1 MLLRDESQK
10 QTNGWRYDGSMA
22 WDTDATREK
31 LLDAAITEFSDRGF
45 SGARIHQI
53 SRISGCNRERIYFYF
68 GGKAELFEAALT
80 RELVTALD
88 DLPILG
94 SGPVAIAD
102 FAGRYFD
109 LSRSRPS
116 LARLTFW
123 EGLEQ
128 GHPVGAET
136 RTLRAANKVTEMRDA
151 LPALSEAAAEDLLL
165 TIVTL
170 CHAWVSSPNVP
181 LVITGTPDED
191 RRRASIMRTSELLAR
206 DAASMASQP
215 S

>member
-1 MLLRDESQK
+1 M
-10 QTNGWRYDGSMA
+10 GAMA
-22 WDTDATREK
+22 WDTDATQK
-31 LLDAAITEFSDRGF
+31 KILDAAITEFSERGF

-53 SRISGCNRERIYFYF
+53 SLISGCNRERIYFYF
-68 GGKAELFEAALT
+68 GGKAGLFEAALT
-80 RELVTALD
+80 RELATALD
-88 DLPILG
+88 DLPVAG
-94 SGPVAIAD
+94 MGPVAIGD

-109 LSRSRPS
+109 FSRSRPS

-128 GHPVGAET
+128 GHPVGAEA
-136 RTLRAANKVTEMRDA
+136 RTLRSANKVTEIRNA

-181 LVITGTPDED
+181 LVITGPPDEE
-191 RRRASIMRTSELLAR
+191 RRRASIARTGELLAQDAV
-206 DAASMASQP
+206 DAAQRP

>member
-1 MLLRDESQK
+1 
-10 QTNGWRYDGSMA
+10 MA
-22 WDTDATREK
+22 WDTDATQK
-31 LLDAAITEFSDRGF
+31 KILDAAISEFSDRGF

-53 SRISGCNRERIYFYF
+53 SRNSGCNRERIYFYF
-68 GGKAELFEAALT
+68 GGKAQLFEAALT
-80 RELVTALD
+80 RQLATALD
-88 DLPILG
+88 DLPIVG
-94 SGPVAIAD
+94 SGPRAVAA

-109 LSRSRPS
+109 FSRSHPG

-136 RTLRAANKVTEMRDA
+136 RALRSANKVTEIREA
-151 LPALSEAAAEDLLL
+151 LPALSEPAAEDLLL

-170 CHAWVSSPNVP
+170 CHAWVSSPNVA
-181 LVITGTPDED
+181 LVITGAPDEV
-191 RRRASIMRTSELLAR
+191 RRRAAIMRTSELLAH
-206 DAASMASQP
+206 DALGTAPRP

>member
-1 MLLRDESQK
+1 M
-10 QTNGWRYDGSMA
+10 GCMA

-31 LLDAAITEFSDRGF
+31 LLDAAINEFSERGF

-53 SRISGCNRERIYFYF
+53 SRNSGCNRERIYFYF
-68 GGKAELFEAALT
+68 GGKAPLFEAALT

-88 DLPILG
+88 DLPVVG
-94 SGPVAIAD
+94 QGPVAIAD

-123 EGLEQ
+123 EGLER
-128 GHPVGAET
+128 GHPVGAEM
-136 RTLRAANKVTEMRDA
+136 RALRSANKVAEIRTA
-151 LPALSEAAAEDLLL
+151 LPAATETAAEDLLL

-170 CHAWVSSPNVP
+170 CHAWVSSPNVH
-181 LVITGTPDED
+181 LVITDVPDGE
-191 RRRASIMRTSELLAR
+191 RRRAAIMRTSELLAR
-206 DAASMASQP
+206 DAEGTAGAAS
-215 S
+215 

>member
-1 MLLRDESQK
+1 M
-10 QTNGWRYDGSMA
+10 GSMA

-68 GGKAELFEAALT
+68 GGKAGLFEAALT

-88 DLPILG
+88 DLPIVG
-94 SGPVAIAD
+94 SGPVAIAE

-128 GHPVGAET
+128 GHPVGAEA
-136 RTLRAANKVTEMRDA
+136 RALRAATKVSDIRAA
-151 LPALSEAAAEDLLL
+151 LPTLSEAAAEDLLL

-181 LVITGTPDED
+181 LVITGTPDEE

-206 DAASMASQP
+206 DALGMASQP

>member
-1 MLLRDESQK
+1 M
-10 QTNGWRYDGSMA
+10 GSMA

-31 LLDAAITEFSDRGF
+31 LLDAAITEFSARGF

-53 SRISGCNRERIYFYF
+53 SRTSGCNRERIYFYF

-88 DLPILG
+88 DLPIVG
-94 SGPVAIAD
+94 SGPIAIAD

-109 LSRSRPS
+109 LSGSRPS

-136 RTLRAANKVTEMRDA
+136 RALRAANKVSEIRDA

-170 CHAWVSSPNVP
+170 SHAWVSSPNVP
-181 LVITGTPDED
+181 LVITGTPDEE
-191 RRRASIMRTSELLAR
+191 RRRASIVRTSELLAR
-206 DAASMASQP
+206 DALGIPSQP

>member
-1 MLLRDESQK
+1 
-10 QTNGWRYDGSMA
+10 MA

-31 LLDAAITEFSDRGF
+31 LLDAAINEFSERGF

-53 SRISGCNRERIYFYF
+53 SRNSGCNRERIYFYF
-68 GGKAELFEAALT
+68 GGKAQLFEAALT
-80 RELVTALD
+80 RQLVTALD
-88 DLPILG
+88 DLPVVG
-94 SGPVAIAD
+94 QGPVAIAD

-123 EGLEQ
+123 EGLER
-128 GHPVGAET
+128 GHPVGAEIRALRSAT
-136 RTLRAANKVTEMRDA
+136 KVAEIRTA
-151 LPALSEAAAEDLLL
+151 LPEATETAAEDLLL

-170 CHAWVSSPNVP
+170 CHAWVSSPNVH
-181 LVITGTPDED
+181 LVITGTPDGD

-206 DAASMASQP
+206 DAAGMAGGP
-215 S
+215 P

>member
-1 MLLRDESQK
+1 MM
-10 QTNGWRYDGSMA
+10 GSMA

-68 GGKAELFEAALT
+68 GGKAGLFEAALT

-88 DLPILG
+88 DLPIVG
-94 SGPVAIAD
+94 SGPVAIAE

-128 GHPVGAET
+128 GHPVGAEA
-136 RTLRAANKVTEMRDA
+136 RALRAATKVSDIRAA
-151 LPALSEAAAEDLLL
+151 LPTLSEAAAEDLLL

-181 LVITGTPDED
+181 LVITGTPDEE

-206 DAASMASQP
+206 DALGMASQ
-215 S
+215 

>member
-1 MLLRDESQK
+1 M
-10 QTNGWRYDGSMA
+10 GSMA

-53 SRISGCNRERIYFYF
+53 SRSSGCNRERIYFYF

-88 DLPILG
+88 DLPLVG

-102 FAGRYFD
+102 YAGRYFD

-128 GHPVGAET
+128 GQPVGAET
-136 RTLRAANKVTEMRDA
+136 RTLRAANKVSEIRDA

-181 LVITGTPDED
+181 LVITGTPDEK

-206 DAASMASQP
+206 DALGMPSQP

>member
-1 MLLRDESQK
+1 M
-10 QTNGWRYDGSMA
+10 GSMA

-68 GGKAELFEAALT
+68 GGKAGLFEAALT

-88 DLPILG
+88 DLPIVG
-94 SGPVAIAD
+94 SGPVAIAE

-128 GHPVGAET
+128 GHPVGAEA
-136 RTLRAANKVTEMRDA
+136 RALRAATKVSDIRAA
-151 LPALSEAAAEDLLL
+151 LPTLSEAAAEDLLL

-181 LVITGTPDED
+181 LVITGTPDEE

-206 DAASMASQP
+206 DALGMASQ
-215 S
+215 

>member
-1 MLLRDESQK
+1 MAC
-10 QTNGWRYDGSMA
+10 MA

-31 LLDAAITEFSDRGF
+31 LLDAAIAEFSERGF

-68 GGKAELFEAALT
+68 GGKAQLFEAALT
-80 RELVTALD
+80 RQLVTALD
-88 DLPILG
+88 DLPIVG
-94 SGPVAIAD
+94 EGPDAIAD

-109 LSRSRPS
+109 LARSRQN

-123 EGLEQ
+123 EGLER
-128 GHPVGAET
+128 GHPVGAEI
-136 RTLRAANKVTEMRDA
+136 RALRSAHKVTEIRGA
-151 LPALSEAAAEDLLL
+151 LPTATETAAEDLLL

-170 CHAWVSSPNVP
+170 CHAWVSSPNVH
-181 LVITGTPDED
+181 LVITGPPDEE
-191 RRRASIMRTSELLAR
+191 RRRASIMRTCELLAR
-206 DAASMASQP
+206 DAEDTVGGP

>member
-1 MLLRDESQK
+1 MM
-10 QTNGWRYDGSMA
+10 GSMA

-31 LLDAAITEFSDRGF
+31 LLDAAITDFSDRGF

-68 GGKAELFEAALT
+68 GGKAGLVEAALT
-80 RELVTALD
+80 HELVTALD
-88 DLPILG
+88 DLPIVG
-94 SGPVAIAD
+94 SGPVAIAE

-128 GHPVGAET
+128 GHPVGAEA
-136 RTLRAANKVTEMRDA
+136 RALRAATKVSDIRAA
-151 LPALSEAAAEDLLL
+151 LPTLSEAAAEDLLL

-181 LVITGTPDED
+181 LVITGTPDEE

-206 DAASMASQP
+206 DALGMASQ
-215 S
+215 